1 MTRRVFTF
9 FTIFTGV
16 VLAGSAYAQ
25 SVVIQGRV
33 VSAETGDPLAHA
45 RVIIY
50 NDAAPLPPLFTDGQ
64 GQFASSPRPPGRYR
78 LTAKKSGF
86 ALTAVSPINLNSTEP
101 LVVRLPR
108 AAAIT
113 GRVVDRFGEP
123 AAGVQVM
130 LFSSRPQ
137 PAPGVLP
144 ANQPA
149 PSPQVAPLAQI
160 AQIMN
165 GSLKRVVTD
174 DLGEYRFGGLTE
186 GTYYVAIFTMRQD
199 ATLGMNLQTPT
210 YFPGVE
216 SAADAAG
223 VAVRP
228 GEERSV
234 DFAGFGS
241 QQNAFTA
248 ASELVINTPVVF
260 TGPANSPNVLRPV
273 KGAAKLRGR
282 ITRTDGLPIAR
293 ATVSTRVTSIF
304 QGQVQ
309 QTFTLTV
316 SAQTDEDGL
325 YEIADLPAGKYRV
338 NAAKLGFTSAAL
350 ENLDLAEG
358 QTKTKIDLTLPRY
371 SAVTGRVLDEFG
383 DPVES
388 VPVSLSRITF
398 EAGRRRLVGV
408 RGVPPTSTDDT
419 GRYRLYG
426 LEPGQF
432 IVNASPGQV
441 VPNQLMSD
449 LAGYAATYFPG
460 TSNAREAQLVP
471 VPRAQDVTGL
481 DFTLVPT
488 QTASVAGIKLGA
500 DGEPMGGSLSLMES
514 ARSGAIITPAVGA
527 RIKDDGTFEFPSVAP
542 GEYVIQADRGRVN
555 TGNEG
560 DFVSQYV
567 TVNGRNVGDLMLR
580 ATPGSTISGHVVLD
594 GDGPAPSYRQL
605 TVVPDRADLDRTPN
619 NGSIA
624 KAEVRA
630 DLSFEVTGIHG
641 PRRIGTD
648 RIVSGWGLKS
658 VIANGVDVTDRP
670 IDFGTASQSLS
681 DVQVILTNRLTEIM
695 FTGVDSRGNPT
706 RDYALLVFP
715 GDRERWYAGSRYFKR
730 AAPGADG
737 YTLIRGLPAG
747 EYLVVALSNAAVL
760 KDSFDAWQD
769 PDVLETLIQRA
780 TRAMLTESGKLSISG
795 RVVTP

>member
-1 MTRRVFTF
+1 M
-9 FTIFTGV
+9 
-16 VLAGSAYAQ
+16 
-25 SVVIQGRV
+25 
-33 VSAETGDPLAHA
+33 
-45 RVIIY
+45 
-50 NDAAPLPPLFTDGQ
+50 
-64 GQFASSPRPPGRYR
+64 
-78 LTAKKSGF
+78 
-86 ALTAVSPINLNSTEP
+86 
-101 LVVRLPR
+101 
-108 AAAIT
+108 
-113 GRVVDRFGEP
+113 
-123 AAGVQVM
+123 
-130 LFSSRPQ
+130 
-137 PAPGVLP
+137 
-144 ANQPA
+144 
-149 PSPQVAPLAQI
+149 
-160 AQIMN
+160 
-165 GSLKRVVTD
+165 
-174 DLGEYRFGGLTE
+174 
-186 GTYYVAIFTMRQD
+186 
-199 ATLGMNLQTPT
+199 
-210 YFPGVE
+210 
-216 SAADAAG
+216 
-223 VAVRP
+223 RP

-241 QQNAFTA
+241 QTNAFTA
-248 ASELVINTPVVF
+248 ASDLVINTPVAFVGN
-260 TGPANSPNVLRPV
+260 TPNSLRPV
-273 KGAAKLRGR
+273 RGLAKIRGR
-282 ITRTDGLPIAR
+282 ITRADGLPIAR
-293 ATVSTRVTSIF
+293 ATISTRVTSIF

-325 YEIADLPAGKYRV
+325 YEIGDLPAGKYRV
-338 NAAKLGFTSAAL
+338 NAAKLGYTSAAL

-358 QTKTKIDLTLPRY
+358 QTKTKIDLTLLRY

-383 DPVES
+383 DPVEN
-388 VPVSLSRITF
+388 VPVNLSRITF

-408 RGVPPTSTDDT
+408 RGVPTTSTDDT

-460 TSNAREAQLVP
+460 TSNVREAQQVP

-500 DGEPMGGSLSLMES
+500 DEPMGGSLSLMES

-527 RIKDDGTFEFPSVAP
+527 RIKDDGSFEFPSVAP

-560 DFVSQYV
+560 DFVSQFV

-580 ATPGSTISGHVVLD
+580 ASPGSTISGHVVFD

-630 DLSFEVTGIHG
+630 DLSFEVTGVHG
-641 PRRIGTD
+641 PRRIGTN

-695 FTGVDSRGNPT
+695 ATAQNSRGEPT
-706 RDYALLVFP
+706 RDFTLLVFP

-730 AAPGADG
+730 AAPEPAG
-737 YTLIRGLPAG
+737 YATVRGLPAG

-769 PDVLETLIQRA
+769 PDFLESLIQRA
-780 TRAMLTESGKLSISG
+780 TRATLTEGGKLSISA
-795 RVVTP
+795 RAFTP